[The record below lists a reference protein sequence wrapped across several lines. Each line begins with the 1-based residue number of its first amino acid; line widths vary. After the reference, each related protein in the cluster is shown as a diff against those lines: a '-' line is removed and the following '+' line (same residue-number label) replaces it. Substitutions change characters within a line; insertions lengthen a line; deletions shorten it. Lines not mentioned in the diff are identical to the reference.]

1 MKKLSEL
8 NGDEFFDV
16 LYALT
21 PILPALENIELA
33 DLYINGKQGKSFD
46 NKEVMRVFVQGISE
60 ILKLITS
67 KENRDCAW
75 EILAIVDGV
84 KPTETRKYLAPKIW
98 LKLKTLFSGDGIK
111 AFFPQQD
118 KSESAE

>member
-21 PILPALENIELA
+21 PVLPALESIEIV
-33 DLYINGKQGKSFD
+33 DLYVNGKQGKVLG
-46 NKEVMRVFVQGISE
+46 NKEVMRIFVQGISE

-67 KENRDCAW
+67 KEHRSCAW
-75 EILAIVDGV
+75 EVLAIVDGV
-84 KPTETRKYLAPKIW
+84 SANKTRKYLAPEIW
-98 LKLKTLFSGDGIK
+98 SKLKTLFSGEGIR

-118 KSESAE
+118 KSEQAE